1 MALIMDK
8 ICVGDVVTITRGSR
22 YPPIGGDAIG
32 IVIDEVLLPYA
43 DIGFNFI
50 VMWDG
55 QIDGLPSRRLK
66 KITKNNANLSMPVQK
81 EDATR

>member
-1 MALIMDK
+1 MDE

-32 IVIDEVLLPYA
+32 IVIERMPKNR
-43 DIGFNFI
+43 GFFTNFI

-55 QIDGLPSRRLK
+55 QYDALPARRLK
-66 KITKNNANLSMPVQK
+66 KITENDANLSMPVQNVV
-81 EDATR
+81 ATR